1 MADILL
7 TVGVDTSL
15 SYAEFQA
22 GITSLVS
29 QVNANPPK
37 IKLKFDDSSL
47 SSMRKQIESMTKAAT
62 SAGSLTRLNGY
73 TQTNS
78 GIWLKDTAAIKANT
92 QAKTSNANASRQA
105 ADAAKAQA
113 TAISGSLKEIQ
124 ATNANITSAYK
135 SLQKTLGG
143 STATGQNASDLNA
156 MKSKYIELQE
166 AVTRLKS
173 LKSSATQED
182 INNVYKLQADMQ
194 NLISKTQQRVAVEK
208 QAADAVK
215 KMAEAEKQAA
225 ANEAAFAAGTEKHTQ
240 ALTKVNT
247 LLGQVTA
254 NTQKWTAARN
264 GNTSA
269 SYASLK
275 DQITALESLKTGLMN
290 GSVSAEQ
297 FKERFASIK
306 AAVTDSSTAI
316 RAAGENT
323 QSFGDRISGLAA
335 KFSSWLTVSQAI
347 MYAVRTAKQMVSAAV
362 EVESAMNQIQI
373 VTGASDSQMESF
385 LTRSIALAKELG
397 QSVTDVASSIET
409 FARLGYGMNES
420 AGLAKYANIM
430 ANVGNTDVDTATT
443 GITSI
448 IKGYEMDASD
458 AEHVSDV
465 LVKVGQEYAISAEE
479 LMAAFQRGGA
489 ALHASGTDFEKSA
502 ALFAATN
509 ASLQNA
515 ETTGTMW
522 KTVSARIRGAT
533 TELEE
538 MGEETDG
545 LAQGLSK
552 YREEIIALSGV
563 DIMKDENT
571 YKDMY
576 DIFVQLAE
584 VWDNMEDVSQ
594 SRVAEILGGTRNTS
608 GIMSTITN
616 IKDAIGAYSSA
627 MDSAGA
633 ATEANNLYMD
643 TTKAKVGELKAAFQE
658 LSSDFISSNVTKG
671 AVDALKGIVEAIDAV
686 VNSVGS
692 LGTILAGLGIVKIV
706 KNVA

>member
-22 GITSLVS
+22 GVTSLVA

-47 SSMRKQIESMTKAAT
+47 SSMRKQIESMTKAAA

-135 SLQKTLGG
+135 NLQKTLGG

-215 KMAEAEKQAA
+215 KMADAEKQAA

-240 ALTKVNT
+240 ALMKVNT

-347 MYAVRTAKQMVSAAV
+347 MYAVRTVKQMVSAAV
-362 EVESAMNQIQI
+362 EVESAMKQIQI

>member
-22 GITSLVS
+22 GITSLVA

-73 TQTNS
+73 TQTNA

-208 QAADAVK
+208 QAADAAK

-306 AAVTDSSTAI
+306 SAVTDSSTAI

-347 MYAVRTAKQMVSAAV
+347 MYAVRTVKQMVSAAV

>member
-47 SSMRKQIESMTKAAT
+47 SSMKKQIESMTKAAAT
-62 SAGSLTRLNGY
+62 ANTAKSMGGY
-73 TQTNS
+73 TKTNS
-78 GIWLKDTAAIKANT
+78 GIWVKDTAAIKANT
-92 QAKTSNANASRQA
+92 QAKNENASATEKA
-105 ADAAKAQA
+105 ADATKQAKA
-113 TAISGSLKEIQ
+113 S
-124 ATNANITSAYK
+124 
-135 SLQKTLGG
+135 
-143 STATGQNASDLNA
+143 
-156 MKSKYIELQE
+156 
-166 AVTRLKS
+166 
-173 LKSSATQED
+173 ED
-182 INNVYKLQADMQ
+182 
-194 NLISKTQQRVAVEK
+194 T
-208 QAADAVK
+208 
-215 KMAEAEKQAA
+215 
-225 ANEAAFAAGTEKHTQ
+225 FAAGTKKHTD
-240 ALTKVNT
+240 ALNKVNT

-254 NTQKWTAARN
+254 NTQKWTAARSGKSSDN
-264 GNTSA
+264 YSA
-269 SYASLK
+269 LK
-275 DQITALESLKTGLMN
+275 GQITALETLKSGLMN
-290 GSVSAEQ
+290 GTVSAEQ
-297 FKERFASIK
+297 FENSFRSIK
-306 AAVTDSSTAI
+306 STVTESSAAI

-323 QSFGDRISGLAA
+323 QTLGDRFGGLAT
-335 KFSSWLTVSQAI
+335 KFASWLSITQVI
-347 MYAVRTAKQMVSAAV
+347 MTAVRTAKQMVSAAV
-362 EVESAMNQIQI
+362 EVESAMTQIKI
-373 VTGASDSQMESF
+373 VTGASDSQMEAF
-385 LTRSIALAKELG
+385 LTKSIALAKELG

-409 FARLGYGMNES
+409 FARLGYNMSDSSN
-420 AGLAKYANIM
+420 LAKYANIM

-448 IKGYEMDASD
+448 IKGYELDAND

-552 YREEIIALSGV
+552 YREEIKALSGV

-627 MDSAGA
+627 MDSAGT
-633 ATEANNLYMD
+633 ATEANNIYMD

-658 LSSDFISSNVTKG
+658 LSSDFISSNFTKG
-671 AVDALKGIVEAIDAV
+671 AVEGLKGIVEAIDKIV
-686 VNSVGS
+686 ETVGS
-692 LGTILAGLGIVKIV
+692 LGTILAGLGLAKVI

>member
-47 SSMRKQIESMTKAAT
+47 SSMKKQIESMTKAAAT
-62 SAGSLTRLNGY
+62 ANTAKSMGGY
-73 TQTNS
+73 TKTNS
-78 GIWLKDTAAIKANT
+78 GIWVKDTAAIKANT
-92 QAKTSNANASRQA
+92 QAKNENASATKKA
-105 ADAAKAQA
+105 ADATKQAKA
-113 TAISGSLKEIQ
+113 S
-124 ATNANITSAYK
+124 
-135 SLQKTLGG
+135 
-143 STATGQNASDLNA
+143 
-156 MKSKYIELQE
+156 
-166 AVTRLKS
+166 
-173 LKSSATQED
+173 ED
-182 INNVYKLQADMQ
+182 
-194 NLISKTQQRVAVEK
+194 T
-208 QAADAVK
+208 
-215 KMAEAEKQAA
+215 
-225 ANEAAFAAGTEKHTQ
+225 FAAGTKKHTD
-240 ALTKVNT
+240 ALNKVNT

-254 NTQKWTAARN
+254 NTQKWTAARSGKSSDN
-264 GNTSA
+264 YSA
-269 SYASLK
+269 LK
-275 DQITALESLKTGLMN
+275 GQITALETLKSGLMN
-290 GSVSAEQ
+290 GTVSAEQ
-297 FKERFASIK
+297 FENSFRSIK
-306 AAVTDSSTAI
+306 STVTESSAAI

-323 QSFGDRISGLAA
+323 QTLGDRFGGLAT
-335 KFSSWLTVSQAI
+335 KFASWLSITQVI
-347 MYAVRTAKQMVSAAV
+347 MTAVRTAKQMVSAAV
-362 EVESAMNQIQI
+362 EVESAMAQIKI
-373 VTGASDSQMESF
+373 VTGASDSQMEAF
-385 LTRSIALAKELG
+385 LTKSIALAKELG

-409 FARLGYGMNES
+409 FARLGYNMSDSSN
-420 AGLAKYANIM
+420 LAKYANIM

-448 IKGYEMDASD
+448 IKGYELDAND

-552 YREEIIALSGV
+552 YREEIKALSGV

-627 MDSAGA
+627 MDSAGT
-633 ATEANNLYMD
+633 ATEANNVYMD

-658 LSSDFISSNVTKG
+658 LSSDFISSNFTKG
-671 AVDALKGIVEAIDAV
+671 AVEGLKGIVEAIDKIV
-686 VNSVGS
+686 ETVGS
-692 LGTILAGLGIVKIV
+692 LGAILAGLGLAKVI

>member
-47 SSMRKQIESMTKAAT
+47 SSMKKQIESMTKAAAT
-62 SAGSLTRLNGY
+62 ANTAKSMGGY
-73 TQTNS
+73 TKTNS
-78 GIWLKDTAAIKANT
+78 GIWVKDTAAIKANT
-92 QAKTSNANASRQA
+92 QAKNENASATKKA
-105 ADAAKAQA
+105 ADATKQAKA
-113 TAISGSLKEIQ
+113 S
-124 ATNANITSAYK
+124 
-135 SLQKTLGG
+135 
-143 STATGQNASDLNA
+143 
-156 MKSKYIELQE
+156 
-166 AVTRLKS
+166 
-173 LKSSATQED
+173 ED
-182 INNVYKLQADMQ
+182 
-194 NLISKTQQRVAVEK
+194 T
-208 QAADAVK
+208 
-215 KMAEAEKQAA
+215 
-225 ANEAAFAAGTEKHTQ
+225 FAAGTKKHTD
-240 ALTKVNT
+240 ALNKVNT

-254 NTQKWTAARN
+254 NTQKWTAARSGKSSDN
-264 GNTSA
+264 YSA
-269 SYASLK
+269 LK
-275 DQITALESLKTGLMN
+275 GQITALETLKSGLMN
-290 GSVSAEQ
+290 GTVSAEQ
-297 FKERFASIK
+297 FENSFRSIK
-306 AAVTDSSTAI
+306 STVTESSAAI
-316 RAAGENT
+316 RAAGENAQT
-323 QSFGDRISGLAA
+323 LGDRFGGLAT
-335 KFSSWLTVSQAI
+335 KFASWLSITQVI
-347 MYAVRTAKQMVSAAV
+347 MTAVRTAKQMVSAAV
-362 EVESAMNQIQI
+362 EVESAMAQIKI
-373 VTGASDSQMESF
+373 VTGASDSQMEAF
-385 LTRSIALAKELG
+385 LTKSIALAKELG

-409 FARLGYGMNES
+409 FARLGYNMSDSSN
-420 AGLAKYANIM
+420 LAKYANIM

-448 IKGYEMDASD
+448 IKGYELDAND

-552 YREEIIALSGV
+552 YREEIKALSGV

-627 MDSAGA
+627 MDSAGT
-633 ATEANNLYMD
+633 ATEANNVYMD

-658 LSSDFISSNVTKG
+658 LSSDFISSNFTKG
-671 AVDALKGIVEAIDAV
+671 AVEGLKGIVEAIDKIV
-686 VNSVGS
+686 ETVGS
-692 LGTILAGLGIVKIV
+692 LGTILAGLGLAKVI

>member
-22 GITSLVS
+22 GITSLVA

-208 QAADAVK
+208 QAADASK

-347 MYAVRTAKQMVSAAV
+347 MYAVRTVKQMVSAAV

>member
-47 SSMRKQIESMTKAAT
+47 SSMKKQIESMTKAAAT
-62 SAGSLTRLNGY
+62 ANTAKSMGGY
-73 TQTNS
+73 TKTNS
-78 GIWLKDTAAIKANT
+78 GIWVKDTAAIKANT
-92 QAKTSNANASRQA
+92 QAKNENASATKKA
-105 ADAAKAQA
+105 ADATKQAKA
-113 TAISGSLKEIQ
+113 S
-124 ATNANITSAYK
+124 
-135 SLQKTLGG
+135 
-143 STATGQNASDLNA
+143 
-156 MKSKYIELQE
+156 
-166 AVTRLKS
+166 
-173 LKSSATQED
+173 ED
-182 INNVYKLQADMQ
+182 
-194 NLISKTQQRVAVEK
+194 T
-208 QAADAVK
+208 
-215 KMAEAEKQAA
+215 
-225 ANEAAFAAGTEKHTQ
+225 FAAGTKKHTD
-240 ALTKVNT
+240 ALNKVNT

-254 NTQKWTAARN
+254 NTQKWTAARSGKSSDN
-264 GNTSA
+264 YS
-269 SYASLK
+269 SLK
-275 DQITALESLKTGLMN
+275 GQITALETLKSGLMN
-290 GSVSAEQ
+290 GTVSAEQ
-297 FKERFASIK
+297 FENSFRSIK
-306 AAVTDSSTAI
+306 STVTESSAAI

-323 QSFGDRISGLAA
+323 QTLGDRFGGLAT
-335 KFSSWLTVSQAI
+335 KFASWLSITQVI
-347 MYAVRTAKQMVSAAV
+347 MTAVRTAKQMVSAAV
-362 EVESAMNQIQI
+362 EVESAMAQIKI
-373 VTGASDSQMESF
+373 VTGASDSQMEAF
-385 LTRSIALAKELG
+385 LTKSIALAKELG

-409 FARLGYGMNES
+409 FARLGYNMSDSSN
-420 AGLAKYANIM
+420 LAKYANIM

-448 IKGYEMDASD
+448 IKGYELDAND

-552 YREEIIALSGV
+552 YREEIKALSGV

-576 DIFVQLAE
+576 DIFVQLAD

-627 MDSAGA
+627 MDSAGI
-633 ATEANNLYMD
+633 ATEANNIYMD

-658 LSSDFISSNVTKG
+658 LSSDFISSNFTKG
-671 AVDALKGIVEAIDAV
+671 AVEGLKGIVEAIDKIV
-686 VNSVGS
+686 ETVGS
-692 LGTILAGLGIVKIV
+692 LGTILAGLGLAKVI

>member
-47 SSMRKQIESMTKAAT
+47 SSMKKQIESMTKAAAT
-62 SAGSLTRLNGY
+62 ANTAKSMGGY
-73 TQTNS
+73 TKTNS
-78 GIWLKDTAAIKANT
+78 GIWVKDTAAIKANT
-92 QAKTSNANASRQA
+92 QAKNENASATKKA
-105 ADAAKAQA
+105 ADATKQAKA
-113 TAISGSLKEIQ
+113 S
-124 ATNANITSAYK
+124 
-135 SLQKTLGG
+135 
-143 STATGQNASDLNA
+143 
-156 MKSKYIELQE
+156 
-166 AVTRLKS
+166 
-173 LKSSATQED
+173 ED
-182 INNVYKLQADMQ
+182 
-194 NLISKTQQRVAVEK
+194 T
-208 QAADAVK
+208 
-215 KMAEAEKQAA
+215 
-225 ANEAAFAAGTEKHTQ
+225 FAAGTKKHTD
-240 ALTKVNT
+240 ALNKVNT

-254 NTQKWTAARN
+254 NTQKWTAARSGKSSDN
-264 GNTSA
+264 YSA
-269 SYASLK
+269 LK
-275 DQITALESLKTGLMN
+275 GQITALETLKSGLMN
-290 GSVSAEQ
+290 GTVSAEQ
-297 FKERFASIK
+297 FENSFRSIK
-306 AAVTDSSTAI
+306 STVTESSAAI
-316 RAAGENT
+316 RVAGENT
-323 QSFGDRISGLAA
+323 QTLGDRFGGLAT
-335 KFSSWLTVSQAI
+335 KFASWLSITQVI
-347 MYAVRTAKQMVSAAV
+347 MTAVRTAKQMVSAAV
-362 EVESAMNQIQI
+362 EVESAMTQIKI
-373 VTGASDSQMESF
+373 VTGASDSQMEAF
-385 LTRSIALAKELG
+385 LTKSIALAKELG

-409 FARLGYGMNES
+409 FARLGYNMSDSSN
-420 AGLAKYANIM
+420 LAKYANIM

-448 IKGYEMDASD
+448 IKGYELDAND

-552 YREEIIALSGV
+552 YREEIKALSGV
-563 DIMKDENT
+563 DIMNDENT

-627 MDSAGA
+627 MDSAGT
-633 ATEANNLYMD
+633 ATEANNIYMD

-658 LSSDFISSNVTKG
+658 LSSDFISSNFTKG
-671 AVDALKGIVEAIDAV
+671 AVEGLKGIVEAIDKIV
-686 VNSVGS
+686 ETVGS
-692 LGTILAGLGIVKIV
+692 LGTILAGLGLAKVI

>member
-47 SSMRKQIESMTKAAT
+47 SSMKKQIESMTKAAAT
-62 SAGSLTRLNGY
+62 ANTAKSMGGY
-73 TQTNS
+73 TKTNS
-78 GIWLKDTAAIKANT
+78 GIWVKDTAAIKANT
-92 QAKTSNANASRQA
+92 QAKNENASATKKA
-105 ADAAKAQA
+105 ADATKQAKA
-113 TAISGSLKEIQ
+113 S
-124 ATNANITSAYK
+124 
-135 SLQKTLGG
+135 
-143 STATGQNASDLNA
+143 
-156 MKSKYIELQE
+156 
-166 AVTRLKS
+166 
-173 LKSSATQED
+173 ED
-182 INNVYKLQADMQ
+182 
-194 NLISKTQQRVAVEK
+194 T
-208 QAADAVK
+208 
-215 KMAEAEKQAA
+215 
-225 ANEAAFAAGTEKHTQ
+225 FAAGTKKHTD
-240 ALTKVNT
+240 ALNKVNT
-247 LLGQVTA
+247 LLGQVTT
-254 NTQKWTAARN
+254 NTQKWTAARSGKSSDN
-264 GNTSA
+264 YSA
-269 SYASLK
+269 LK
-275 DQITALESLKTGLMN
+275 GQITALETLKSGLLN
-290 GSVSAEQ
+290 GTISAEQ
-297 FKERFASIK
+297 FENSFRSIK
-306 AAVTDSSTAI
+306 STVTESSAAI

-323 QSFGDRISGLAA
+323 QTLGDRFGGLAT
-335 KFSSWLTVSQAI
+335 KFASWLSITQVI
-347 MYAVRTAKQMVSAAV
+347 MTAVRTAKQMVSAAV
-362 EVESAMNQIQI
+362 EVESAMAQIKI
-373 VTGASDSQMESF
+373 VTGASDSQMEAF
-385 LTRSIALAKELG
+385 LTKSIALAKELG

-409 FARLGYGMNES
+409 FARLGYNMSDSSN
-420 AGLAKYANIM
+420 LAKYANIM

-448 IKGYEMDASD
+448 IKGYELDAND
-458 AEHVSDV
+458 AEYVSDV

-552 YREEIIALSGV
+552 YREEIKALSGV

-627 MDSAGA
+627 MDSAGT
-633 ATEANNLYMD
+633 ATEANNVYMD

-658 LSSDFISSNVTKG
+658 LSSDFISSNFTKG
-671 AVDALKGIVEAIDAV
+671 AVEGLKGIVEAIDKIV
-686 VNSVGS
+686 ETVGS
-692 LGTILAGLGIVKIV
+692 LGTILAGLGLAKVI

>member
-47 SSMRKQIESMTKAAT
+47 SSMKKQIESMTKAAAT
-62 SAGSLTRLNGY
+62 ANTAKSMGGY
-73 TQTNS
+73 TKTNS
-78 GIWLKDTAAIKANT
+78 GIWVKDTAAIKANT
-92 QAKTSNANASRQA
+92 QAKNENASATKKA
-105 ADAAKAQA
+105 ADATKQAKA
-113 TAISGSLKEIQ
+113 S
-124 ATNANITSAYK
+124 
-135 SLQKTLGG
+135 
-143 STATGQNASDLNA
+143 
-156 MKSKYIELQE
+156 
-166 AVTRLKS
+166 
-173 LKSSATQED
+173 ED
-182 INNVYKLQADMQ
+182 
-194 NLISKTQQRVAVEK
+194 T
-208 QAADAVK
+208 
-215 KMAEAEKQAA
+215 
-225 ANEAAFAAGTEKHTQ
+225 FAAGTKKHTD
-240 ALTKVNT
+240 ALNKVNT

-254 NTQKWTAARN
+254 NTQKWTAARSGKSSDN
-264 GNTSA
+264 YSA
-269 SYASLK
+269 LK
-275 DQITALESLKTGLMN
+275 GQITALETLKSGLMN
-290 GSVSAEQ
+290 GTVSAEQ
-297 FKERFASIK
+297 FENSFRSIK
-306 AAVTDSSTAI
+306 STVTESSVAI

-323 QSFGDRISGLAA
+323 QTLGDRFGGLAT
-335 KFSSWLTVSQAI
+335 KFASWLSITQVI
-347 MYAVRTAKQMVSAAV
+347 MTAVRTAKQMVSAAV
-362 EVESAMNQIQI
+362 EVESAMTQIKI
-373 VTGASDSQMESF
+373 VTGASDSQMEAF
-385 LTRSIALAKELG
+385 LTKSIALAKELG

-409 FARLGYGMNES
+409 FARLGYNMSDSSN
-420 AGLAKYANIM
+420 LAKYANIM

-448 IKGYEMDASD
+448 IKGYELDAND

-552 YREEIIALSGV
+552 YREEIKALSGV

-627 MDSAGA
+627 MDSAGT
-633 ATEANNLYMD
+633 ATEANNIYMD

-658 LSSDFISSNVTKG
+658 LSSDFISSNFTKG
-671 AVDALKGIVEAIDAV
+671 AVEGLKGIVEAIDKIV
-686 VNSVGS
+686 ETVGS
-692 LGTILAGLGIVKIV
+692 LGTILAGLGLAKVI

>member
-47 SSMRKQIESMTKAAT
+47 SSMKKQIESMTKAAAT
-62 SAGSLTRLNGY
+62 ANTAKSMGGY
-73 TQTNS
+73 TKTNS
-78 GIWLKDTAAIKANT
+78 GIWVKDTAAIKANT
-92 QAKTSNANASRQA
+92 QAKNENASATKKA
-105 ADAAKAQA
+105 ADATKQAKA
-113 TAISGSLKEIQ
+113 S
-124 ATNANITSAYK
+124 
-135 SLQKTLGG
+135 
-143 STATGQNASDLNA
+143 
-156 MKSKYIELQE
+156 
-166 AVTRLKS
+166 
-173 LKSSATQED
+173 ED
-182 INNVYKLQADMQ
+182 
-194 NLISKTQQRVAVEK
+194 T
-208 QAADAVK
+208 
-215 KMAEAEKQAA
+215 
-225 ANEAAFAAGTEKHTQ
+225 FAAGTKKHTE
-240 ALTKVNT
+240 ALNKVNT

-254 NTQKWTAARN
+254 NTQKWTAARSGKSSDN
-264 GNTSA
+264 YSA
-269 SYASLK
+269 LK
-275 DQITALESLKTGLMN
+275 GQITALETLKSGLMN
-290 GSVSAEQ
+290 GTISAEQ
-297 FKERFASIK
+297 FENSFRSIK
-306 AAVTDSSTAI
+306 STVTESSAAI

-323 QSFGDRISGLAA
+323 QTLGDRFGGLAT
-335 KFSSWLTVSQAI
+335 KFASWLSITQVI
-347 MYAVRTAKQMVSAAV
+347 MTAVRTAKQMVSAAV
-362 EVESAMNQIQI
+362 EVESAMAQIKI
-373 VTGASDSQMESF
+373 VTGASDSQMEAF
-385 LTRSIALAKELG
+385 LTKSIALAKELG

-409 FARLGYGMNES
+409 FARLGYNMSDSSN
-420 AGLAKYANIM
+420 LAKYANIM

-448 IKGYEMDASD
+448 IKGYELDAND

-552 YREEIIALSGV
+552 YREEIKALSGV

-627 MDSAGA
+627 MDSAGT
-633 ATEANNLYMD
+633 ATEANNVYMD

-658 LSSDFISSNVTKG
+658 LSSDFISSNFTKG
-671 AVDALKGIVEAIDAV
+671 AVEGLKGIVEAIDKIV
-686 VNSVGS
+686 ETVGS
-692 LGTILAGLGIVKIV
+692 LGTILAGLGLAKVI

>member
-47 SSMRKQIESMTKAAT
+47 SSMKKQIESMTKAAAT
-62 SAGSLTRLNGY
+62 ANTAKSIGGY
-73 TQTNS
+73 TKTNS

-92 QAKTSNANASRQA
+92 QAKNENASATKKA
-105 ADAAKAQA
+105 ADATKQAKA
-113 TAISGSLKEIQ
+113 S
-124 ATNANITSAYK
+124 
-135 SLQKTLGG
+135 
-143 STATGQNASDLNA
+143 
-156 MKSKYIELQE
+156 
-166 AVTRLKS
+166 
-173 LKSSATQED
+173 ED
-182 INNVYKLQADMQ
+182 
-194 NLISKTQQRVAVEK
+194 T
-208 QAADAVK
+208 
-215 KMAEAEKQAA
+215 
-225 ANEAAFAAGTEKHTQ
+225 FAAGTKKHTD
-240 ALTKVNT
+240 ALNKVNT

-254 NTQKWTAARN
+254 NTQKWTAARSGKSSDN
-264 GNTSA
+264 YSA
-269 SYASLK
+269 LK
-275 DQITALESLKTGLMN
+275 GQITALETLKSGLMN
-290 GSVSAEQ
+290 GTISAEQ
-297 FKERFASIK
+297 FENSFRSIK
-306 AAVTDSSTAI
+306 STVTESSAAI

-323 QSFGDRISGLAA
+323 QTLGDRFGGLAT
-335 KFSSWLTVSQAI
+335 KFASWLSITQVI
-347 MYAVRTAKQMVSAAV
+347 MTAVRTAKQMVSAAV
-362 EVESAMNQIQI
+362 EVESAMAQIKI
-373 VTGASDSQMESF
+373 VTGASDSQMEAF
-385 LTRSIALAKELG
+385 LTKSIALAKELG

-409 FARLGYGMNES
+409 FARLGYNMSDSSN
-420 AGLAKYANIM
+420 LAKYANIM

-448 IKGYEMDASD
+448 IKGYELDAND

-552 YREEIIALSGV
+552 YREEIKALSGV

-627 MDSAGA
+627 MDSAGT
-633 ATEANNLYMD
+633 ATEANNVYMD

-658 LSSDFISSNVTKG
+658 LSSDFISSNFTKG
-671 AVDALKGIVEAIDAV
+671 AVEGLKGIVEAIDKIV
-686 VNSVGS
+686 ETVGS
-692 LGTILAGLGIVKIV
+692 LGTILAGLGLAKVI

>member
-22 GITSLVS
+22 GITSLVA

-552 YREEIIALSGV
+552 YREEIMSLSGV

-627 MDSAGA
+627 MDSAGT

-658 LSSDFISSNVTKG
+658 LSSDFISSDLTKG
-671 AVDALKGIVEAIDAV
+671 AVDALKGIVEAIDAIID
-686 VNSVGS
+686 SVGS
-692 LGTILAGLGIVKIV
+692 LGTILAGLGIAKIV

>member
-47 SSMRKQIESMTKAAT
+47 SSMRKQIESMTKAA
-62 SAGSLTRLNGY
+62 SSVNNLTRLSGY

-113 TAISGSLKEIQ
+113 TAVSGSLKEIQ

-173 LKSSATQED
+173 LKASATQED
-182 INNVYKLQADMQ
+182 INGVYKLQADMQ
-194 NLISKTQQRVAVEK
+194 NLISKTQQRIAVEK
-208 QAADAVK
+208 QAADAAK
-215 KMAEAEKQAA
+215 KMADAEKQAA
-225 ANEAAFAAGTEKHTQ
+225 VNEAAFSVGTEKHTQ

-247 LLGQVTA
+247 LLSQVTA

-269 SYASLK
+269 SYSALK
-275 DQITALESLKTGLMN
+275 DQITALEALKTGLMN

-306 AAVTDSSTAI
+306 ATVVDSSAAI

-323 QSFGDRISGLAA
+323 QSFGDRISGLAS

-347 MYAVRTAKQMVSAAV
+347 MYAIRTIKQMVSAAV
-362 EVESAMNQIQI
+362 EVESAMAQIQI
-373 VTGASDSQMESF
+373 VTGASDSQMEAF
-385 LTRSIALAKELG
+385 LTKSIALAKELG

-409 FARLGYGMNES
+409 FARLGYNMSDSSN
-420 AGLAKYANIM
+420 LAKYANIM

-552 YREEIIALSGV
+552 YREEIMALSGV

-616 IKDAIGAYSSA
+616 IKDAIGAYASA
-627 MDSAGA
+627 MDSAGT
-633 ATEANNLYMD
+633 ATEANNIYMD

-658 LSSDFISSNVTKG
+658 LSSDVFDSDFTKG
-671 AVDALKGIVEAIDAV
+671 AVDALRGIVEAIDKV
-686 VNSVGS
+686 ISTFG
-692 LGTILAGLGIVKIV
+692 LLKTILVGLGIAKII

>member
-47 SSMRKQIESMTKAAT
+47 SSMRKQIESMTKAA
-62 SAGSLTRLNGY
+62 SSVNNLTRLSGY

-113 TAISGSLKEIQ
+113 TAVSGSLKEIQ

-173 LKSSATQED
+173 LKASATQED
-182 INNVYKLQADMQ
+182 INGVYKLQADMQ
-194 NLISKTQQRVAVEK
+194 NLISKTQQRIAVEK
-208 QAADAVK
+208 QAADAAK
-215 KMAEAEKQAA
+215 KMADAEKQAA
-225 ANEAAFAAGTEKHTQ
+225 VNEAAFSVGTEKHTQ

-247 LLGQVTA
+247 LLSQVTA

-269 SYASLK
+269 SYSALK
-275 DQITALESLKTGLMN
+275 DQITALEALKTGLMN

-306 AAVTDSSTAI
+306 ATVVDSSAAI

-323 QSFGDRISGLAA
+323 QSFGDRISGLAS

-347 MYAVRTAKQMVSAAV
+347 MYAIRTIKQMVSAAV
-362 EVESAMNQIQI
+362 EVESAMAQIQI
-373 VTGASDSQMESF
+373 VTGASDSQMEAF
-385 LTRSIALAKELG
+385 LTKSIALAKELG

-409 FARLGYGMNES
+409 FARLGYNMSDSSN
-420 AGLAKYANIM
+420 LAKYANIM

-552 YREEIIALSGV
+552 YREEIMALSGV

-616 IKDAIGAYSSA
+616 IKDAIGAYASA
-627 MDSAGA
+627 MDSAGT
-633 ATEANNLYMD
+633 ATEANNIYMD
-643 TTKAKVGELKAAFQE
+643 TTKAKAGELKAAFQE
-658 LSSDFISSNVTKG
+658 LSSDVFDSDFTKG
-671 AVDALKGIVEAIDAV
+671 AVDALRGIVEAIDKV
-686 VNSVGS
+686 ISTFGS
-692 LGTILAGLGIVKIV
+692 LKTILVGLGIAKII

>member
-47 SSMRKQIESMTKAAT
+47 SSMKKQIESMTKAAAT
-62 SAGSLTRLNGY
+62 ANTAKSMGGY
-73 TQTNS
+73 TKTNS
-78 GIWLKDTAAIKANT
+78 GIWVKDTAAIKANT
-92 QAKTSNANASRQA
+92 QAKNENASATKKA
-105 ADAAKAQA
+105 ADATKQAKA
-113 TAISGSLKEIQ
+113 S
-124 ATNANITSAYK
+124 
-135 SLQKTLGG
+135 
-143 STATGQNASDLNA
+143 
-156 MKSKYIELQE
+156 
-166 AVTRLKS
+166 
-173 LKSSATQED
+173 ED
-182 INNVYKLQADMQ
+182 
-194 NLISKTQQRVAVEK
+194 T
-208 QAADAVK
+208 
-215 KMAEAEKQAA
+215 
-225 ANEAAFAAGTEKHTQ
+225 FAAGTKKHTD
-240 ALTKVNT
+240 ALNKVNT

-254 NTQKWTAARN
+254 NTQKWTAARSGKSSDN
-264 GNTSA
+264 YSA
-269 SYASLK
+269 LK
-275 DQITALESLKTGLMN
+275 GQITALETLKSGLMN
-290 GSVSAEQ
+290 GTVSAEQ
-297 FKERFASIK
+297 FENSFRSIK
-306 AAVTDSSTAI
+306 STVTESSAAI

-323 QSFGDRISGLAA
+323 QTLGDRFGGLAT
-335 KFSSWLTVSQAI
+335 KFASWLSITQVI
-347 MYAVRTAKQMVSAAV
+347 MTAVRTAKQMVSAAV
-362 EVESAMNQIQI
+362 EVESAMTQIKI
-373 VTGASDSQMESF
+373 VTGASDSQMEAF
-385 LTRSIALAKELG
+385 LTKSIALAKELG

-409 FARLGYGMNES
+409 FARLGYNMSDSSN
-420 AGLAKYANIM
+420 LAKYANIM

-448 IKGYEMDASD
+448 IKGYELDAND

-552 YREEIIALSGV
+552 YREEIKALSGV

-627 MDSAGA
+627 MDSAGT
-633 ATEANNLYMD
+633 ATEANNIYMD
-643 TTKAKVGELKAAFQE
+643 TTKAKVGELQAAFQE
-658 LSSDFISSNVTKG
+658 LSSDFISSNFTKG
-671 AVDALKGIVEAIDAV
+671 AVEGLKGIVEAIDKIV
-686 VNSVGS
+686 ETVGS
-692 LGTILAGLGIVKIV
+692 LGTILAGLGLAKVI

>member
-47 SSMRKQIESMTKAAT
+47 SSMKKQIESMTKAAAT
-62 SAGSLTRLNGY
+62 ANTAKSMGGY
-73 TQTNS
+73 TKTNS
-78 GIWLKDTAAIKANT
+78 GILVKDTAAIKANT
-92 QAKTSNANASRQA
+92 QAKNENASATKKA
-105 ADAAKAQA
+105 ADATKQAKA
-113 TAISGSLKEIQ
+113 S
-124 ATNANITSAYK
+124 
-135 SLQKTLGG
+135 
-143 STATGQNASDLNA
+143 
-156 MKSKYIELQE
+156 
-166 AVTRLKS
+166 
-173 LKSSATQED
+173 ED
-182 INNVYKLQADMQ
+182 
-194 NLISKTQQRVAVEK
+194 T
-208 QAADAVK
+208 
-215 KMAEAEKQAA
+215 
-225 ANEAAFAAGTEKHTQ
+225 FAAGTKKHTD
-240 ALTKVNT
+240 ALNKVNT

-254 NTQKWTAARN
+254 NTQKWTAARSGKSSDN
-264 GNTSA
+264 YSA
-269 SYASLK
+269 LK
-275 DQITALESLKTGLMN
+275 GQITALETLKSGLMN
-290 GSVSAEQ
+290 GTISAEQ
-297 FKERFASIK
+297 FENSFRSIK
-306 AAVTDSSTAI
+306 STVTESSAAI

-323 QSFGDRISGLAA
+323 QTLGDRFGGLAT
-335 KFSSWLTVSQAI
+335 KFASWLSITQVI
-347 MYAVRTAKQMVSAAV
+347 MTAVRTAKQMVSAAV
-362 EVESAMNQIQI
+362 EVESAMAQIKI
-373 VTGASDSQMESF
+373 VTGASDSQMEAF
-385 LTRSIALAKELG
+385 LTKSIALAKELG

-409 FARLGYGMNES
+409 FARLGYNMSDSSN
-420 AGLAKYANIM
+420 LAKYANIM

-448 IKGYEMDASD
+448 IKGYELDAND

-552 YREEIIALSGV
+552 YREEIKALSGV

-627 MDSAGA
+627 MDSAGT
-633 ATEANNLYMD
+633 ATEANNVYMD

-658 LSSDFISSNVTKG
+658 LSSDFISSNFTKG
-671 AVDALKGIVEAIDAV
+671 AVEGLKGIVEAIDKIV
-686 VNSVGS
+686 ETVGS
-692 LGTILAGLGIVKIV
+692 LGTILAGLGLAKVI

>member
-47 SSMRKQIESMTKAAT
+47 SSMKKQIESMTKAAAT
-62 SAGSLTRLNGY
+62 ANTAKSMGGY
-73 TQTNS
+73 TKTNS
-78 GIWLKDTAAIKANT
+78 GILLKDTAAIKANT
-92 QAKTSNANASRQA
+92 QAKNENASATKKA
-105 ADAAKAQA
+105 ADATKQAKA
-113 TAISGSLKEIQ
+113 S
-124 ATNANITSAYK
+124 
-135 SLQKTLGG
+135 
-143 STATGQNASDLNA
+143 
-156 MKSKYIELQE
+156 
-166 AVTRLKS
+166 
-173 LKSSATQED
+173 ED
-182 INNVYKLQADMQ
+182 
-194 NLISKTQQRVAVEK
+194 T
-208 QAADAVK
+208 
-215 KMAEAEKQAA
+215 
-225 ANEAAFAAGTEKHTQ
+225 FAAGTKKHTD
-240 ALTKVNT
+240 ALNKVNT

-254 NTQKWTAARN
+254 NTQKWTAARSGKSSDN
-264 GNTSA
+264 YSA
-269 SYASLK
+269 LK
-275 DQITALESLKTGLMN
+275 GQITALETLKSGLMN
-290 GSVSAEQ
+290 GTISAEQ
-297 FKERFASIK
+297 FENSFRSIK
-306 AAVTDSSTAI
+306 STVTESSAAI

-323 QSFGDRISGLAA
+323 QTLGDRFGGLAT
-335 KFSSWLTVSQAI
+335 KFASWLSITQVI
-347 MYAVRTAKQMVSAAV
+347 MTAVRTAKQMVSAAV
-362 EVESAMNQIQI
+362 EVESAMAQIKI
-373 VTGASDSQMESF
+373 VTGASDSQMEAF
-385 LTRSIALAKELG
+385 LTKSIALAKELG

-409 FARLGYGMNES
+409 FARLGYNMSDSSN
-420 AGLAKYANIM
+420 LAKYANIM

-448 IKGYEMDASD
+448 IKGYELDAND

-552 YREEIIALSGV
+552 YREEIKALSGV

-627 MDSAGA
+627 MDSAGT
-633 ATEANNLYMD
+633 ATEANNVYMD

-658 LSSDFISSNVTKG
+658 LSSDFISSNFTKG
-671 AVDALKGIVEAIDAV
+671 AVEGLKGIVEAIDKIV
-686 VNSVGS
+686 ETVGS
-692 LGTILAGLGIVKIV
+692 LGTILAGLGLAKVI

>member
-47 SSMRKQIESMTKAAT
+47 SSMKKQIESMTKAAAT
-62 SAGSLTRLNGY
+62 ANTAKSMGGY
-73 TQTNS
+73 TKTNS
-78 GIWLKDTAAIKANT
+78 GIWVKDTAAIKANT
-92 QAKTSNANASRQA
+92 QAKNENASATKKA
-105 ADAAKAQA
+105 ADATKQAKA
-113 TAISGSLKEIQ
+113 S
-124 ATNANITSAYK
+124 
-135 SLQKTLGG
+135 
-143 STATGQNASDLNA
+143 
-156 MKSKYIELQE
+156 
-166 AVTRLKS
+166 
-173 LKSSATQED
+173 ED
-182 INNVYKLQADMQ
+182 
-194 NLISKTQQRVAVEK
+194 T
-208 QAADAVK
+208 
-215 KMAEAEKQAA
+215 
-225 ANEAAFAAGTEKHTQ
+225 FAAGTKKHTD
-240 ALTKVNT
+240 ALNKVNT

-254 NTQKWTAARN
+254 NTQKWTAARSGKSSDN
-264 GNTSA
+264 YSA
-269 SYASLK
+269 LK
-275 DQITALESLKTGLMN
+275 GQITALETLKSGLMN
-290 GSVSAEQ
+290 GTISAEQ
-297 FKERFASIK
+297 FENSFRSIK
-306 AAVTDSSTAI
+306 STVTESSAAI

-323 QSFGDRISGLAA
+323 QTLGDRFGGLAT
-335 KFSSWLTVSQAI
+335 KFASWLSITQVI
-347 MYAVRTAKQMVSAAV
+347 MTAVRTAKQMVSAAV
-362 EVESAMNQIQI
+362 EVESAMAQIKI
-373 VTGASDSQMESF
+373 VTGASDSQMEAF
-385 LTRSIALAKELG
+385 LTKSIALAKELG

-409 FARLGYGMNES
+409 FARLGYNMSDSSN
-420 AGLAKYANIM
+420 LAKYANIM

-448 IKGYEMDASD
+448 IKGYELDAND

-552 YREEIIALSGV
+552 YREEIKALSGV

-627 MDSAGA
+627 MDSAGI
-633 ATEANNLYMD
+633 ATEANNIYMD

-658 LSSDFISSNVTKG
+658 LSSDFISSNFTKG
-671 AVDALKGIVEAIDAV
+671 AVEGLKGIVEAIDKIV
-686 VNSVGS
+686 ETVGS
-692 LGTILAGLGIVKIV
+692 LGTILAGLGLAKVI

>member
-22 GITSLVS
+22 GITSLVA

-208 QAADAVK
+208 QAADAAQ

-275 DQITALESLKTGLMN
+275 DQITSLESLKTGLMN

-347 MYAVRTAKQMVSAAV
+347 MYAVRTVKQMVSAAV

>member
-47 SSMRKQIESMTKAAT
+47 SSMKKQIESMTKAAAT
-62 SAGSLTRLNGY
+62 ANTAKSMGGY
-73 TQTNS
+73 TKTNS
-78 GIWLKDTAAIKANT
+78 GIWVKDTAAIKANT
-92 QAKTSNANASRQA
+92 QAKNENASATKKA
-105 ADAAKAQA
+105 ADATKQAKA
-113 TAISGSLKEIQ
+113 S
-124 ATNANITSAYK
+124 
-135 SLQKTLGG
+135 
-143 STATGQNASDLNA
+143 
-156 MKSKYIELQE
+156 
-166 AVTRLKS
+166 
-173 LKSSATQED
+173 ED
-182 INNVYKLQADMQ
+182 
-194 NLISKTQQRVAVEK
+194 T
-208 QAADAVK
+208 
-215 KMAEAEKQAA
+215 
-225 ANEAAFAAGTEKHTQ
+225 FAAGTKKHTD
-240 ALTKVNT
+240 ALNKVNT

-254 NTQKWTAARN
+254 NTQKWTAARSGKSSDN
-264 GNTSA
+264 YSA
-269 SYASLK
+269 LK
-275 DQITALESLKTGLMN
+275 GQITALETLKSGLMN
-290 GSVSAEQ
+290 GTISAEQ
-297 FKERFASIK
+297 FENSFRSIK
-306 AAVTDSSTAI
+306 STVTESSAAI

-323 QSFGDRISGLAA
+323 QTLGDRFGGLAT
-335 KFSSWLTVSQAI
+335 KFASWLSITQVI
-347 MYAVRTAKQMVSAAV
+347 MTAVRTAKQMVSAAV
-362 EVESAMNQIQI
+362 EVESAMAQIKI
-373 VTGASDSQMESF
+373 VTGASDSQMEAF
-385 LTRSIALAKELG
+385 LTKSIALAKELG
-397 QSVTDVASSIET
+397 HSVTDVASSIET
-409 FARLGYGMNES
+409 FARLGYNMNDS
-420 AGLAKYANIM
+420 SNLAKYANIM

-448 IKGYEMDASD
+448 IKGYELDAND

-552 YREEIIALSGV
+552 YREEIKALSGV

-627 MDSAGA
+627 MDSAGT
-633 ATEANNLYMD
+633 ATEANNVYMD

-658 LSSDFISSNVTKG
+658 LSSDFISSNFTKG
-671 AVDALKGIVEAIDAV
+671 AVEGLKGIVEAIDKIV
-686 VNSVGS
+686 ETVGS
-692 LGTILAGLGIVKIV
+692 LGTILAGLGLAKVI

>member
-47 SSMRKQIESMTKAAT
+47 SSMKKQIESMTKAAAT
-62 SAGSLTRLNGY
+62 ANTAKSMGGY
-73 TQTNS
+73 TKTNS
-78 GIWLKDTAAIKANT
+78 GIWVKDTAAIKANT
-92 QAKTSNANASRQA
+92 QAKNENASATKKA
-105 ADAAKAQA
+105 ADATKQAKA
-113 TAISGSLKEIQ
+113 S
-124 ATNANITSAYK
+124 
-135 SLQKTLGG
+135 
-143 STATGQNASDLNA
+143 
-156 MKSKYIELQE
+156 
-166 AVTRLKS
+166 
-173 LKSSATQED
+173 ED
-182 INNVYKLQADMQ
+182 
-194 NLISKTQQRVAVEK
+194 T
-208 QAADAVK
+208 
-215 KMAEAEKQAA
+215 
-225 ANEAAFAAGTEKHTQ
+225 FAAGTKKHTD
-240 ALTKVNT
+240 ALNKVNT

-254 NTQKWTAARN
+254 NTQKWTAARSGKSSDN
-264 GNTSA
+264 YSA
-269 SYASLK
+269 LK
-275 DQITALESLKTGLMN
+275 GQITALETLKSGLLN
-290 GSVSAEQ
+290 GTISAEQ
-297 FKERFASIK
+297 FENSFRSIK
-306 AAVTDSSTAI
+306 STVTESSAAI

-323 QSFGDRISGLAA
+323 QTLGDRFGGLAT
-335 KFSSWLTVSQAI
+335 KFASWLSITQVI
-347 MYAVRTAKQMVSAAV
+347 MTAVRTAKQMVSAAV
-362 EVESAMNQIQI
+362 EVESAMAQIKI
-373 VTGASDSQMESF
+373 VTGASDSQMEAF
-385 LTRSIALAKELG
+385 LTKSIALAKELG

-409 FARLGYGMNES
+409 FARLGYNMSDSSN
-420 AGLAKYANIM
+420 LAKYANIM

-448 IKGYEMDASD
+448 IKGYELDAND

-552 YREEIIALSGV
+552 YREEIKALSGV

-627 MDSAGA
+627 MDSAGT
-633 ATEANNLYMD
+633 ATEANNVYMD

-658 LSSDFISSNVTKG
+658 LSSDFISSNFTKG
-671 AVDALKGIVEAIDAV
+671 AVEGLKGIVEAIDKIV
-686 VNSVGS
+686 ETVGS
-692 LGTILAGLGIVKIV
+692 LGTILAGLGLAKVI

>member
-47 SSMRKQIESMTKAAT
+47 SSMKKQIESMTKAAAT
-62 SAGSLTRLNGY
+62 ANTAKSMGGY
-73 TQTNS
+73 TKTNS
-78 GIWLKDTAAIKANT
+78 GIWVKDTAAIKANT
-92 QAKTSNANASRQA
+92 QAKNENASATKKA
-105 ADAAKAQA
+105 ADATKQAKA
-113 TAISGSLKEIQ
+113 S
-124 ATNANITSAYK
+124 
-135 SLQKTLGG
+135 
-143 STATGQNASDLNA
+143 
-156 MKSKYIELQE
+156 
-166 AVTRLKS
+166 
-173 LKSSATQED
+173 ED
-182 INNVYKLQADMQ
+182 
-194 NLISKTQQRVAVEK
+194 T
-208 QAADAVK
+208 
-215 KMAEAEKQAA
+215 
-225 ANEAAFAAGTEKHTQ
+225 FAAGTKKHTD
-240 ALTKVNT
+240 ALNKVNT

-254 NTQKWTAARN
+254 NTQKWTAARSGKSSDN
-264 GNTSA
+264 YS
-269 SYASLK
+269 SLK
-275 DQITALESLKTGLMN
+275 GQITALETLKSGLMN
-290 GSVSAEQ
+290 GTVSAEQ
-297 FKERFASIK
+297 FENSFRSIK
-306 AAVTDSSTAI
+306 STVTESSAAI

-323 QSFGDRISGLAA
+323 QTLGDRFGGLAT
-335 KFSSWLTVSQAI
+335 KFASWLSITQVI
-347 MYAVRTAKQMVSAAV
+347 MTAVRTAKQMVSAAV
-362 EVESAMNQIQI
+362 EVESAMTQIKI
-373 VTGASDSQMESF
+373 VTGASDSQMEAF
-385 LTRSIALAKELG
+385 LTKSIALAKELG

-409 FARLGYGMNES
+409 FARLGYNMSDSSN
-420 AGLAKYANIM
+420 LAKYANIM

-448 IKGYEMDASD
+448 IKGYELDAND

-552 YREEIIALSGV
+552 YREEIKALSGV

-627 MDSAGA
+627 MDSAGT
-633 ATEANNLYMD
+633 ATEANNIYMD

-658 LSSDFISSNVTKG
+658 LSSDFISSNFTKG
-671 AVDALKGIVEAIDAV
+671 AVEGLKGIVEAIDKIV
-686 VNSVGS
+686 ETVGS
-692 LGTILAGLGIVKIV
+692 LGTILAGLGLAKVI

>member
-47 SSMRKQIESMTKAAT
+47 SSMKKQIESMTKAAAT
-62 SAGSLTRLNGY
+62 ANTAKSMGGY
-73 TQTNS
+73 TKTNS
-78 GIWLKDTAAIKANT
+78 GIWVKDTAAIKANT
-92 QAKTSNANASRQA
+92 QAKNENASATKKA
-105 ADAAKAQA
+105 ADATKQAKA
-113 TAISGSLKEIQ
+113 S
-124 ATNANITSAYK
+124 
-135 SLQKTLGG
+135 
-143 STATGQNASDLNA
+143 
-156 MKSKYIELQE
+156 
-166 AVTRLKS
+166 
-173 LKSSATQED
+173 ED
-182 INNVYKLQADMQ
+182 
-194 NLISKTQQRVAVEK
+194 T
-208 QAADAVK
+208 
-215 KMAEAEKQAA
+215 
-225 ANEAAFAAGTEKHTQ
+225 FAAGTKKHTD
-240 ALTKVNT
+240 ALNKVNT

-254 NTQKWTAARN
+254 NTQKWTAARSGKSSDN
-264 GNTSA
+264 YSA
-269 SYASLK
+269 LK
-275 DQITALESLKTGLMN
+275 GQITALETLKSGLMN
-290 GSVSAEQ
+290 GTISAEQ
-297 FKERFASIK
+297 FENSFRSIK
-306 AAVTDSSTAI
+306 STVTESSAAI

-323 QSFGDRISGLAA
+323 QTLGDRFGGLAT
-335 KFSSWLTVSQAI
+335 KFASWLSITQVI
-347 MYAVRTAKQMVSAAV
+347 MTAVRTAKQMVSAAV
-362 EVESAMNQIQI
+362 EVESAMAQIKI
-373 VTGASDSQMESF
+373 VTGASDSQMEAF
-385 LTRSIALAKELG
+385 LTKSIALAKELG

-409 FARLGYGMNES
+409 FARLGYNMSDSSN
-420 AGLAKYANIM
+420 LAKYANIM

-448 IKGYEMDASD
+448 IKGYELDAND

-552 YREEIIALSGV
+552 YREEIKALSGV
-563 DIMKDENT
+563 DIMKDEST

-627 MDSAGA
+627 MDSAGT
-633 ATEANNLYMD
+633 ATEANNVYMD

-658 LSSDFISSNVTKG
+658 LSSDFISSNFTKG
-671 AVDALKGIVEAIDAV
+671 AVEGLKGIVEAIDKIV
-686 VNSVGS
+686 ETVGS
-692 LGTILAGLGIVKIV
+692 LGTILAGLGLAKVI

>member
-22 GITSLVS
+22 GITSLVA

-47 SSMRKQIESMTKAAT
+47 SSMRKQIESMTKAAS
-62 SAGSLTRLNGY
+62 SANAMKSIGGY
-73 TQTNS
+73 TKTNS

-92 QAKTSNANASRQA
+92 QAKDANASATKKA
-105 ADAAKAQA
+105 ADATKQAKA
-113 TAISGSLKEIQ
+113 S
-124 ATNANITSAYK
+124 
-135 SLQKTLGG
+135 
-143 STATGQNASDLNA
+143 
-156 MKSKYIELQE
+156 
-166 AVTRLKS
+166 
-173 LKSSATQED
+173 ED
-182 INNVYKLQADMQ
+182 
-194 NLISKTQQRVAVEK
+194 
-208 QAADAVK
+208 
-215 KMAEAEKQAA
+215 
-225 ANEAAFAAGTEKHTQ
+225 AFAAGTKKHTD
-240 ALTKVNT
+240 ALNKVNT
-247 LLGQVTA
+247 LLGQVTV
-254 NTQKWTAARN
+254 NTQKWTAARS
-264 GNTSA
+264 GKTST
-269 SYASLK
+269 SYSALK
-275 DQITALESLKTGLMN
+275 DQISALESLKVGLMN

-306 AAVTDSSTAI
+306 ATVTDSSTAI

-323 QSFGDRISGLAA
+323 QSFSDRISGLAA

-347 MYAVRTAKQMVSAAV
+347 MYAVRTAKKMVSAAV

-409 FARLGYGMNES
+409 FARLGYGMNDS
-420 AGLAKYANIM
+420 ASLAKYANIM

-479 LMAAFQRGGA
+479 LMTAFQRGGA

-552 YREEIIALSGV
+552 YREEIMALSGV

-627 MDSAGA
+627 MDSAGT

-692 LGTILAGLGIVKIV
+692 LGTILARLGIAKIV

>member
-47 SSMRKQIESMTKAAT
+47 SSMKKQIESMTKAAAT
-62 SAGSLTRLNGY
+62 ANTAKSMGGY
-73 TQTNS
+73 TKTNS
-78 GIWLKDTAAIKANT
+78 GIWVKDTAAIKANT
-92 QAKTSNANASRQA
+92 QAKNENASATKKA
-105 ADAAKAQA
+105 ADATKQAKA
-113 TAISGSLKEIQ
+113 
-124 ATNANITSAYK
+124 
-135 SLQKTLGG
+135 
-143 STATGQNASDLNA
+143 SDD
-156 MKSKYIELQE
+156 
-166 AVTRLKS
+166 T
-173 LKSSATQED
+173 
-182 INNVYKLQADMQ
+182 
-194 NLISKTQQRVAVEK
+194 
-208 QAADAVK
+208 
-215 KMAEAEKQAA
+215 
-225 ANEAAFAAGTEKHTQ
+225 FAAGTKKHTD
-240 ALTKVNT
+240 ALNKVNT

-254 NTQKWTAARN
+254 NTQKWTAARSGKSSDN
-264 GNTSA
+264 YSA
-269 SYASLK
+269 LK
-275 DQITALESLKTGLMN
+275 GQITALETLKSGLMN
-290 GSVSAEQ
+290 GTVSAEQ
-297 FKERFASIK
+297 FENSFRSIK
-306 AAVTDSSTAI
+306 STVTESSAAI

-323 QSFGDRISGLAA
+323 QTLGDRFGGLAT
-335 KFSSWLTVSQAI
+335 KFASWLSITQVI
-347 MYAVRTAKQMVSAAV
+347 MTAVRTAKQMVSAAV
-362 EVESAMNQIQI
+362 EVESAMAQIKI
-373 VTGASDSQMESF
+373 VTGASDSQMEAF
-385 LTRSIALAKELG
+385 LTKSIALAKELG

-409 FARLGYGMNES
+409 FARLGYNMSDSSN
-420 AGLAKYANIM
+420 LAKYANIM

-448 IKGYEMDASD
+448 IKGYELDAND

-552 YREEIIALSGV
+552 YREEIKALSGV

-627 MDSAGA
+627 MDSAGT
-633 ATEANNLYMD
+633 ATEANNIYMD

-658 LSSDFISSNVTKG
+658 LSSDFISSNFTKG
-671 AVDALKGIVEAIDAV
+671 AVEGLKGIVEAIDKIV
-686 VNSVGS
+686 ETVGS
-692 LGTILAGLGIVKIV
+692 LGTILAGLGLAKVI

>member
-47 SSMRKQIESMTKAAT
+47 SSMKKQIESMTKAAAT
-62 SAGSLTRLNGY
+62 ANTAKSMGGY
-73 TQTNS
+73 TKTNS
-78 GIWLKDTAAIKANT
+78 GIWVKDTAAIKANT
-92 QAKTSNANASRQA
+92 QAKNENASATKKA
-105 ADAAKAQA
+105 ADATKQAKA
-113 TAISGSLKEIQ
+113 S
-124 ATNANITSAYK
+124 
-135 SLQKTLGG
+135 
-143 STATGQNASDLNA
+143 
-156 MKSKYIELQE
+156 
-166 AVTRLKS
+166 
-173 LKSSATQED
+173 ED
-182 INNVYKLQADMQ
+182 
-194 NLISKTQQRVAVEK
+194 T
-208 QAADAVK
+208 
-215 KMAEAEKQAA
+215 
-225 ANEAAFAAGTEKHTQ
+225 FAAGTKKHTD
-240 ALTKVNT
+240 ALNKVNT

-254 NTQKWTAARN
+254 NTQKWTAARSGKSSDN
-264 GNTSA
+264 YSA
-269 SYASLK
+269 LK
-275 DQITALESLKTGLMN
+275 GQITALETLKSGLMN
-290 GSVSAEQ
+290 GTISAEQ
-297 FKERFASIK
+297 FENSFRSIK
-306 AAVTDSSTAI
+306 STVTESSAAI

-323 QSFGDRISGLAA
+323 QTLGDRFGGLAT
-335 KFSSWLTVSQAI
+335 KFASWLSITQVI
-347 MYAVRTAKQMVSAAV
+347 MTAVRTAKQMVSAAV
-362 EVESAMNQIQI
+362 EVESAMAQIKI
-373 VTGASDSQMESF
+373 VTGASDSQMEAF
-385 LTRSIALAKELG
+385 LTKSIALAKELG
-397 QSVTDVASSIET
+397 QSVTDVTSSIET
-409 FARLGYGMNES
+409 FARLGYNMSDSSN
-420 AGLAKYANIM
+420 LAKYANIM

-448 IKGYEMDASD
+448 IKGYELDAND

-465 LVKVGQEYAISAEE
+465 LVKVGQKYAISAEE

-552 YREEIIALSGV
+552 YREEIKALSGV

-627 MDSAGA
+627 MDSAGT
-633 ATEANNLYMD
+633 ATEANNVYMD

-658 LSSDFISSNVTKG
+658 LSSDFISSNFTKG
-671 AVDALKGIVEAIDAV
+671 AVEGLKGIVEAIDKIV
-686 VNSVGS
+686 ETVGS
-692 LGTILAGLGIVKIV
+692 LGTILAGLGLAKVI

>member
-47 SSMRKQIESMTKAAT
+47 SSMKKQIESMTKAAAT
-62 SAGSLTRLNGY
+62 ANTAKSMGGY
-73 TQTNS
+73 TKTNS
-78 GIWLKDTAAIKANT
+78 GIWVKDTAAIKANT
-92 QAKTSNANASRQA
+92 QAKNENASATKKA
-105 ADAAKAQA
+105 ADATKQAKA
-113 TAISGSLKEIQ
+113 S
-124 ATNANITSAYK
+124 
-135 SLQKTLGG
+135 
-143 STATGQNASDLNA
+143 
-156 MKSKYIELQE
+156 
-166 AVTRLKS
+166 
-173 LKSSATQED
+173 ED
-182 INNVYKLQADMQ
+182 TFAD
-194 NLISKTQQRVAVEK
+194 
-208 QAADAVK
+208 
-215 KMAEAEKQAA
+215 
-225 ANEAAFAAGTEKHTQ
+225 GTKKHTD
-240 ALTKVNT
+240 ALNKVNT

-254 NTQKWTAARN
+254 NTQKWTAARSGKSSDN
-264 GNTSA
+264 YSA
-269 SYASLK
+269 LK
-275 DQITALESLKTGLMN
+275 GQITALETLKSGLMN
-290 GSVSAEQ
+290 GTISAEQ
-297 FKERFASIK
+297 FENSFRSIK
-306 AAVTDSSTAI
+306 STVTESSAAI

-323 QSFGDRISGLAA
+323 QTLGDRFGGLAT
-335 KFSSWLTVSQAI
+335 KFASWLSITQVI
-347 MYAVRTAKQMVSAAV
+347 MTAVRTAKQMVSAAV
-362 EVESAMNQIQI
+362 EVESAMAQIKI
-373 VTGASDSQMESF
+373 VTGASDSQMEAF
-385 LTRSIALAKELG
+385 LTKSIALAKELG

-409 FARLGYGMNES
+409 FARLGYNMSDSSN
-420 AGLAKYANIM
+420 LAKYANIM

-448 IKGYEMDASD
+448 IKGYELDAND

-552 YREEIIALSGV
+552 YREEIKALSGV

-627 MDSAGA
+627 MDSAGT
-633 ATEANNLYMD
+633 ATEANNVYMD

-658 LSSDFISSNVTKG
+658 LSSDFISSNFTKG
-671 AVDALKGIVEAIDAV
+671 AVEGLKGIVEAIDKIV
-686 VNSVGS
+686 ETVGS
-692 LGTILAGLGIVKIV
+692 LGTILAGLGLAKVI

>member
-47 SSMRKQIESMTKAAT
+47 SSMKKQIESMTKAAAT
-62 SAGSLTRLNGY
+62 ANTAKSMGGY
-73 TQTNS
+73 TKTNS
-78 GIWLKDTAAIKANT
+78 GIWVKDTAAIKANT
-92 QAKTSNANASRQA
+92 QAKNENASATKKA
-105 ADAAKAQA
+105 ADATKQAKA
-113 TAISGSLKEIQ
+113 S
-124 ATNANITSAYK
+124 
-135 SLQKTLGG
+135 
-143 STATGQNASDLNA
+143 
-156 MKSKYIELQE
+156 
-166 AVTRLKS
+166 
-173 LKSSATQED
+173 ED
-182 INNVYKLQADMQ
+182 
-194 NLISKTQQRVAVEK
+194 T
-208 QAADAVK
+208 
-215 KMAEAEKQAA
+215 
-225 ANEAAFAAGTEKHTQ
+225 FAAGTKKHTD
-240 ALTKVNT
+240 ALNKVNT

-254 NTQKWTAARN
+254 NTQKWTAARSGKSSDN
-264 GNTSA
+264 YSA
-269 SYASLK
+269 LK
-275 DQITALESLKTGLMN
+275 GQITALETLKSGLMN
-290 GSVSAEQ
+290 GTVSAEQ
-297 FKERFASIK
+297 FENSFRSIK
-306 AAVTDSSTAI
+306 STVTESSAAI

-323 QSFGDRISGLAA
+323 QTLGDRFGGLAT
-335 KFSSWLTVSQAI
+335 KFASWLSITQVI
-347 MYAVRTAKQMVSAAV
+347 MTAVRTAKQMVSAAV
-362 EVESAMNQIQI
+362 EVESAMAQIKI
-373 VTGASDSQMESF
+373 VTGASDSQMEAF
-385 LTRSIALAKELG
+385 LTKSIALAKELG

-409 FARLGYGMNES
+409 FARLGYNMSDSSN
-420 AGLAKYANIM
+420 LAKYANIM

-448 IKGYEMDASD
+448 IKGYELDAND

-552 YREEIIALSGV
+552 YREEIKALSGV

-627 MDSAGA
+627 MDSAGT
-633 ATEANNLYMD
+633 ATEANNVYMD

-658 LSSDFISSNVTKG
+658 LSSDFISSNFTKG
-671 AVDALKGIVEAIDAV
+671 AVEGLKGIVEAIDKIV
-686 VNSVGS
+686 ETIGS
-692 LGTILAGLGIVKIV
+692 LGTILAGLGLAKVI

>member
-47 SSMRKQIESMTKAAT
+47 SSMKKQIESMTKAAAT
-62 SAGSLTRLNGY
+62 ANTAKSMGGY
-73 TQTNS
+73 TKTNS
-78 GIWLKDTAAIKANT
+78 GIWVKDTAAIKANT
-92 QAKTSNANASRQA
+92 QAKNENASATKKA
-105 ADAAKAQA
+105 ADATKQAKASEDTFA
-113 TAISGSLKEIQ
+113 SGTK
-124 ATNANITSAYK
+124 
-135 SLQKTLGG
+135 
-143 STATGQNASDLNA
+143 
-156 MKSKYIELQE
+156 
-166 AVTRLKS
+166 
-173 LKSSATQED
+173 
-182 INNVYKLQADMQ
+182 
-194 NLISKTQQRVAVEK
+194 
-208 QAADAVK
+208 
-215 KMAEAEKQAA
+215 
-225 ANEAAFAAGTEKHTQ
+225 KHTD
-240 ALTKVNT
+240 ALNKVNT

-254 NTQKWTAARN
+254 NTQKWTAARSGKSSDN
-264 GNTSA
+264 YSA
-269 SYASLK
+269 LK
-275 DQITALESLKTGLMN
+275 GRITALETLKSGLMN
-290 GSVSAEQ
+290 GTISAEQ
-297 FKERFASIK
+297 FENSFRSIK
-306 AAVTDSSTAI
+306 STVTESSAAI

-323 QSFGDRISGLAA
+323 QTLGDRFGGLAT
-335 KFSSWLTVSQAI
+335 KFASWLSITQVI
-347 MYAVRTAKQMVSAAV
+347 MTAVRTAKQMVSAAV
-362 EVESAMNQIQI
+362 EVESAMAQIKI
-373 VTGASDSQMESF
+373 VTGASDSQMEAF
-385 LTRSIALAKELG
+385 LTKSIALAKELG

-409 FARLGYGMNES
+409 FARLGYNMSDSSN
-420 AGLAKYANIM
+420 LAKYANIM

-448 IKGYEMDASD
+448 IKGYELDAND

-552 YREEIIALSGV
+552 YREEIKALSGV

-627 MDSAGA
+627 MDSAGT
-633 ATEANNLYMD
+633 ATEANNVYMD

-658 LSSDFISSNVTKG
+658 LSSDFISSNFTKG
-671 AVDALKGIVEAIDAV
+671 AVEGLKGIVEAIDKIV
-686 VNSVGS
+686 ETVGS
-692 LGTILAGLGIVKIV
+692 LGTILAGLGLAKVI

>member
-47 SSMRKQIESMTKAAT
+47 SSMRKQIESMTKAA
-62 SAGSLTRLNGY
+62 SSVNNLTRLSGY

-113 TAISGSLKEIQ
+113 TAVSGSLKEIQ

-173 LKSSATQED
+173 LKASATQED
-182 INNVYKLQADMQ
+182 INGVYKLQADMQ
-194 NLISKTQQRVAVEK
+194 NLISKTQQKIAVEK
-208 QAADAVK
+208 QAADAAK
-215 KMAEAEKQAA
+215 KMADAEKQAA
-225 ANEAAFAAGTEKHTQ
+225 VNEAAFSVGTEKHTQ

-247 LLGQVTA
+247 LLSQVTA

-269 SYASLK
+269 SYSALK
-275 DQITALESLKTGLMN
+275 DQITALEALKTGLMN

-306 AAVTDSSTAI
+306 ATVVDSSAAI

-323 QSFGDRISGLAA
+323 QSFGDRISGLAS

-347 MYAVRTAKQMVSAAV
+347 MYAIRTIKQMVSAAV
-362 EVESAMNQIQI
+362 EVESAMAQIQI
-373 VTGASDSQMESF
+373 VTGASDSQMEAF
-385 LTRSIALAKELG
+385 LTKSIALAKELG

-409 FARLGYGMNES
+409 FARLGYNMSDSSN
-420 AGLAKYANIM
+420 LAKYANIM

-552 YREEIIALSGV
+552 YREEIMALSGV

-616 IKDAIGAYSSA
+616 IKDAIGAYASA
-627 MDSAGA
+627 MDSAGT
-633 ATEANNLYMD
+633 ATEANNIYMD

-658 LSSDFISSNVTKG
+658 LSSDVFDSDFTKG
-671 AVDALKGIVEAIDAV
+671 AVDALRGIVEAIDKV
-686 VNSVGS
+686 ISTFGS
-692 LGTILAGLGIVKIV
+692 LKTILVGLGIAKII

>member
-47 SSMRKQIESMTKAAT
+47 SSMKKQIESMTKAAAT
-62 SAGSLTRLNGY
+62 ANTAKSMGGY
-73 TQTNS
+73 TKTNS
-78 GIWLKDTAAIKANT
+78 GIWVKDTAAIKANT
-92 QAKTSNANASRQA
+92 QAKNENASATKKA
-105 ADAAKAQA
+105 ADATKQAKA
-113 TAISGSLKEIQ
+113 S
-124 ATNANITSAYK
+124 
-135 SLQKTLGG
+135 
-143 STATGQNASDLNA
+143 
-156 MKSKYIELQE
+156 
-166 AVTRLKS
+166 
-173 LKSSATQED
+173 ED
-182 INNVYKLQADMQ
+182 
-194 NLISKTQQRVAVEK
+194 T
-208 QAADAVK
+208 
-215 KMAEAEKQAA
+215 
-225 ANEAAFAAGTEKHTQ
+225 FAAGTKKHTD
-240 ALTKVNT
+240 ALNKVNT

-254 NTQKWTAARN
+254 NTQKWTAARSGKSSDN
-264 GNTSA
+264 YSA
-269 SYASLK
+269 LK
-275 DQITALESLKTGLMN
+275 GQITALETLKSGLMN
-290 GSVSAEQ
+290 GTVSAEQ
-297 FKERFASIK
+297 FENSFRSIK
-306 AAVTDSSTAI
+306 STVTESSAAI

-323 QSFGDRISGLAA
+323 QTLGDRFGGLAT
-335 KFSSWLTVSQAI
+335 KFASWLSITQVI
-347 MYAVRTAKQMVSAAV
+347 MTAVRTAKQMVSAAV
-362 EVESAMNQIQI
+362 EVESAMTQIKI
-373 VTGASDSQMESF
+373 VTGASDSQMEAF
-385 LTRSIALAKELG
+385 LTKSIALAKELG

-409 FARLGYGMNES
+409 FARLGYNMSDSSN
-420 AGLAKYANIM
+420 LAKYANIM

-448 IKGYEMDASD
+448 IKGYELDAND

-552 YREEIIALSGV
+552 YREEIKALSGV

-627 MDSAGA
+627 MDSAGT
-633 ATEANNLYMD
+633 ATEADNIYMD

-658 LSSDFISSNVTKG
+658 LSSDFISSNFTKG
-671 AVDALKGIVEAIDAV
+671 AVEGLKGIVEAIDKIV
-686 VNSVGS
+686 ETVGS
-692 LGTILAGLGIVKIV
+692 LGTILAGLGLAKVI

>member
-47 SSMRKQIESMTKAAT
+47 SSMKKQIESMTKAAAT
-62 SAGSLTRLNGY
+62 ANTAKSMGGY
-73 TQTNS
+73 TKTNS
-78 GIWLKDTAAIKANT
+78 GIWVKDTAAIKANT
-92 QAKTSNANASRQA
+92 QAKNENASATKKA
-105 ADAAKAQA
+105 ADATKQAKA
-113 TAISGSLKEIQ
+113 
-124 ATNANITSAYK
+124 
-135 SLQKTLGG
+135 
-143 STATGQNASDLNA
+143 SDD
-156 MKSKYIELQE
+156 
-166 AVTRLKS
+166 TF
-173 LKSSATQED
+173 
-182 INNVYKLQADMQ
+182 
-194 NLISKTQQRVAVEK
+194 
-208 QAADAVK
+208 AADTK
-215 KMAEAEKQAA
+215 
-225 ANEAAFAAGTEKHTQ
+225 KHTD
-240 ALTKVNT
+240 ALNKVNT

-254 NTQKWTAARN
+254 NTQKWTAARSGKSSDN
-264 GNTSA
+264 YSA
-269 SYASLK
+269 LK
-275 DQITALESLKTGLMN
+275 GQITALETLKSGLMN
-290 GSVSAEQ
+290 GTVSAEQ
-297 FKERFASIK
+297 FENSFRSIK
-306 AAVTDSSTAI
+306 STVTESSAAI

-323 QSFGDRISGLAA
+323 QTLGDRFGGLAT
-335 KFSSWLTVSQAI
+335 KFASWLSITQVI
-347 MYAVRTAKQMVSAAV
+347 MTAVRTAKQMVSAAV
-362 EVESAMNQIQI
+362 EVESAMAQIKI
-373 VTGASDSQMESF
+373 VTGASDSQMEAF
-385 LTRSIALAKELG
+385 LTKSIALAKELG

-409 FARLGYGMNES
+409 FARLGYNMSDSSN
-420 AGLAKYANIM
+420 LAKYANIM

-448 IKGYEMDASD
+448 IKGYELDAND

-552 YREEIIALSGV
+552 YREEIKALSGV

-627 MDSAGA
+627 MDSAGT
-633 ATEANNLYMD
+633 ATEANNIYMD

-658 LSSDFISSNVTKG
+658 LSSDFISSNFTKG
-671 AVDALKGIVEAIDAV
+671 AVEGLKGIVEAIDKIV
-686 VNSVGS
+686 ETVGS
-692 LGTILAGLGIVKIV
+692 LGTILAGLGLAKVI

>member
-47 SSMRKQIESMTKAAT
+47 SSMKKQIESMTKAAAT
-62 SAGSLTRLNGY
+62 ANTAKSMGGY
-73 TQTNS
+73 TTTNS
-78 GIWLKDTAAIKANT
+78 GIWVKDTAAIKANT
-92 QAKTSNANASRQA
+92 QAKNENASATKKA
-105 ADAAKAQA
+105 ADATKQAKA
-113 TAISGSLKEIQ
+113 S
-124 ATNANITSAYK
+124 
-135 SLQKTLGG
+135 
-143 STATGQNASDLNA
+143 
-156 MKSKYIELQE
+156 
-166 AVTRLKS
+166 
-173 LKSSATQED
+173 ED
-182 INNVYKLQADMQ
+182 
-194 NLISKTQQRVAVEK
+194 T
-208 QAADAVK
+208 
-215 KMAEAEKQAA
+215 
-225 ANEAAFAAGTEKHTQ
+225 FAAGTKKHTD
-240 ALTKVNT
+240 ALNKVNT

-254 NTQKWTAARN
+254 NTQKWTAARSGKSSDN
-264 GNTSA
+264 YSA
-269 SYASLK
+269 LK
-275 DQITALESLKTGLMN
+275 GQITALETLKSGLMN
-290 GSVSAEQ
+290 GTISAEQ
-297 FKERFASIK
+297 FENSFRSIK
-306 AAVTDSSTAI
+306 STVTESSAAI

-323 QSFGDRISGLAA
+323 QTLGDRFGGLAT
-335 KFSSWLTVSQAI
+335 KFASWLSITQVI
-347 MYAVRTAKQMVSAAV
+347 MTAVRTAKQMVSAAV
-362 EVESAMNQIQI
+362 EVESAMAQIKI
-373 VTGASDSQMESF
+373 VTGASDSQMEAF
-385 LTRSIALAKELG
+385 LTKSIALAKELG

-409 FARLGYGMNES
+409 FARLGYNMSDSSN
-420 AGLAKYANIM
+420 LAKYANIM

-448 IKGYEMDASD
+448 IKGYELDAND

-552 YREEIIALSGV
+552 YREEIKALSGV

-627 MDSAGA
+627 MDSAGT
-633 ATEANNLYMD
+633 ATEANNVYMD

-658 LSSDFISSNVTKG
+658 LSSDFISSNFTKG
-671 AVDALKGIVEAIDAV
+671 AVEGLKGIVEAIDKIV
-686 VNSVGS
+686 ETVGS
-692 LGTILAGLGIVKIV
+692 LGTILAGLGLAKVI

>member
-47 SSMRKQIESMTKAAT
+47 SSMKKQIESMTKAAAT
-62 SAGSLTRLNGY
+62 ANTAKSMGGY
-73 TQTNS
+73 TKTNS
-78 GIWLKDTAAIKANT
+78 GIWVKDTAAIKANT
-92 QAKTSNANASRQA
+92 QAKNENASATKKA
-105 ADAAKAQA
+105 ADATKQAKA
-113 TAISGSLKEIQ
+113 
-124 ATNANITSAYK
+124 
-135 SLQKTLGG
+135 
-143 STATGQNASDLNA
+143 SDD
-156 MKSKYIELQE
+156 
-166 AVTRLKS
+166 T
-173 LKSSATQED
+173 
-182 INNVYKLQADMQ
+182 
-194 NLISKTQQRVAVEK
+194 
-208 QAADAVK
+208 
-215 KMAEAEKQAA
+215 
-225 ANEAAFAAGTEKHTQ
+225 FAAGTKKHTD
-240 ALTKVNT
+240 ALNKVNT

-254 NTQKWTAARN
+254 NTQKWTAARSGKSSDN
-264 GNTSA
+264 YSA
-269 SYASLK
+269 LK
-275 DQITALESLKTGLMN
+275 GQITALETLKSGLMN
-290 GSVSAEQ
+290 GTVSAEQ
-297 FKERFASIK
+297 FENSFRSIK
-306 AAVTDSSTAI
+306 STVTESSAAI

-323 QSFGDRISGLAA
+323 QTLGDRFGGLAT
-335 KFSSWLTVSQAI
+335 KFASWLSITQVI
-347 MYAVRTAKQMVSAAV
+347 MTAVRTAKQMVSAAV
-362 EVESAMNQIQI
+362 EVESAMAQIKI
-373 VTGASDSQMESF
+373 VTGASDSQMEAF
-385 LTRSIALAKELG
+385 LTKSIALAKELG

-409 FARLGYGMNES
+409 FARLGYNMSDSSN
-420 AGLAKYANIM
+420 LAKYANIM

-448 IKGYEMDASD
+448 IKGYELDAND

-552 YREEIIALSGV
+552 YREEIKALSGV

-627 MDSAGA
+627 MDSAGT
-633 ATEANNLYMD
+633 ATEANNIYMD

-658 LSSDFISSNVTKG
+658 LSFDFISSNFTKG
-671 AVDALKGIVEAIDAV
+671 AVEGLKGIVEAIDKIV
-686 VNSVGS
+686 ETVGS
-692 LGTILAGLGIVKIV
+692 LGTILAGLGLAKVI

>member
-22 GITSLVS
+22 GITSLVA

-215 KMAEAEKQAA
+215 KMADAEKQAA

-240 ALTKVNT
+240 ALMKVNT

-347 MYAVRTAKQMVSAAV
+347 MYAVRTVKQMVSAAV
-362 EVESAMNQIQI
+362 EVESAMKQIQI

>member
-47 SSMRKQIESMTKAAT
+47 SSMKKQIESMTKAAAT
-62 SAGSLTRLNGY
+62 ANTAKSMGGY
-73 TQTNS
+73 TKTNS
-78 GIWLKDTAAIKANT
+78 GIWVKDTAAIKANT
-92 QAKTSNANASRQA
+92 QAKNENASATKKA
-105 ADAAKAQA
+105 ADATKQAKA
-113 TAISGSLKEIQ
+113 
-124 ATNANITSAYK
+124 
-135 SLQKTLGG
+135 
-143 STATGQNASDLNA
+143 SDD
-156 MKSKYIELQE
+156 
-166 AVTRLKS
+166 T
-173 LKSSATQED
+173 
-182 INNVYKLQADMQ
+182 
-194 NLISKTQQRVAVEK
+194 
-208 QAADAVK
+208 
-215 KMAEAEKQAA
+215 
-225 ANEAAFAAGTEKHTQ
+225 FAAGTKKHTD
-240 ALTKVNT
+240 ALNKVNT

-254 NTQKWTAARN
+254 NTQKWTAARSGKSSDN
-264 GNTSA
+264 YSA
-269 SYASLK
+269 LK
-275 DQITALESLKTGLMN
+275 GQITALETLKSGLMN
-290 GSVSAEQ
+290 GTVSAEQ
-297 FKERFASIK
+297 FENSFRSIK
-306 AAVTDSSTAI
+306 STVTESSAAI

-323 QSFGDRISGLAA
+323 QTLGDRFGGLAT
-335 KFSSWLTVSQAI
+335 KFASWLSITQVI
-347 MYAVRTAKQMVSAAV
+347 MTAVRTAKQMVSAAV
-362 EVESAMNQIQI
+362 EVESAMAQIKI
-373 VTGASDSQMESF
+373 VTGASDSQMEAF
-385 LTRSIALAKELG
+385 LTKSIALAKELG
-397 QSVTDVASSIET
+397 QSLTDVASSIET
-409 FARLGYGMNES
+409 FARLGYNMSDSSN
-420 AGLAKYANIM
+420 LAKYANIM

-448 IKGYEMDASD
+448 IKGYELDAND

-552 YREEIIALSGV
+552 YREEIKALSGV

-627 MDSAGA
+627 MDSAGT
-633 ATEANNLYMD
+633 ATEANNIYMD

-658 LSSDFISSNVTKG
+658 LSSDFISSNFTKG
-671 AVDALKGIVEAIDAV
+671 AVEGLKGIVEAIDKIV
-686 VNSVGS
+686 ETVGS
-692 LGTILAGLGIVKIV
+692 LGTILAGLGLAKVI